1 MGPLAGIR
9 IVEIA
14 GIGPVPYCAM
24 MLADLGADIVRIDRP
39 GAGAM
44 TVDIPPAAD
53 VVNRNRRSVAIDL
66 KKPGAADVV
75 LRMIDSADGLLEGMR
90 PGVMER
96 LGLGPV
102 RCLARRPELVYGRM
116 TGWGQEGPLAA
127 TAGHDINYIALS
139 GALGAMG
146 PADSAPVPPLNLVG
160 DYGGGAMY
168 LAVGMLAGL
177 IAARNTGK
185 GQVVD
190 AAMVDGA
197 TQLMSMFFALRTAG
211 HWSGGRGENL
221 LDGGAPYYGTY
232 ETGDGRYVAVG
243 AIEPKFY
250 AALLA
255 GLGMKEDDLPP
266 QNDTGRWPEIR
277 ATFAALF
284 KQRTRDEWTEVFAG
298 SDACVSPVLD
308 LDEVAEF
315 ASNRARDVMVDVGG
329 MMQPAPAPRFAE
341 TRPGRPRA
349 AVASGA
355 DTRRVL
361 DDAGFSRS
369 EVEALIASGVVHEA
383 AA

>member
-14 GIGPVPYCAM
+14 GIGPVPFCAM

-66 KKPGAADVV
+66 KKPGAVDVV

-96 LGLGPV
+96 LGLGPD

-146 PADSAPVPPLNLVG
+146 PANNAPVPPLNLVG

-197 TQLMSMFFALRTAG
+197 TQLMSMFFALRAAG
-211 HWSGGRGENL
+211 HWSGGRGGNL

-232 ETGDGRYVAVG
+232 ETRDGRYVAVG
-243 AIEPKFY
+243 AIESKFY
-250 AALLA
+250 SALLV
-255 GLGMKEDDLPP
+255 GLGMKEDELPP
-266 QNDTGRWPEIR
+266 QNDTDRWPEIR

-315 ASNRARDVMVDVGG
+315 APNRARDLMVDVGG

-349 AVASGA
+349 AVAGGA